1 MLPRACKRA
10 FALALALAL
19 AAALVLCGCSIRR
32 VGDESATEPKRDT
45 AAARSEIAPSE
56 QITDGAVEDASTSGD
71 TAAPSDTAER
81 GAGRD
86 TPPDT
91 QPETRPIV
99 DAPRGE
105 YEPLV
110 FMYHLILD
118 EPYSPYE
125 NLFVRPSEFRSHV
138 EALVELGY
146 RFEFA
151 EDYRESFEYPTAIIT
166 LDDGYED
173 NYTEMLPI
181 LREFGAKAT
190 VFVATSLVGTDGY
203 LTEAQIKEMSDSGLV
218 SIQSHT
224 VAHVDLSYQS
234 AEFIERDTQDAIAYL
249 EGLTGRPVRS
259 MAYPAGSYN
268 DTVREAVGK
277 YVDFAYTTE
286 PPSMRTTDGPLA
298 IPRIRINRGLSKEAF
313 LWIIEY

>member
-1 MLPRACKRA
+1 MPVRKLIPII
-10 FALALALAL
+10 LLIS
-19 AAALVLCGCSIRR
+19 LVVCGCSIRP
-32 VGDESATEPKRDT
+32 ATEGETTCAPTAATSPETEAKTALSADTAETTSASTEAEAPQGAGREKQTET
-45 AAARSEIAPSE
+45 AAAP
-56 QITDGAVEDASTSGD
+56 
-71 TAAPSDTAER
+71 AE
-81 GAGRD
+81 
-86 TPPDT
+86 
-91 QPETRPIV
+91 PI
-99 DAPRGE
+99 APRGA

-125 NLFVRPSEFRSHV
+125 GLFVRPSEFRGHL
-138 EALVELGY
+138 EALTELGY
-146 RFEFA
+146 LFEFA
-151 EDYRESFEYPTAIIT
+151 ENYRETYDYPTAIIT

-173 NYTEMLPI
+173 NYTEMFPL

-224 VAHVDLSYQS
+224 VAHVDLTYQS
-234 AEFIERDTQDAIAYL
+234 AEFIEQDTKDSIAYL

-259 MAYPAGSYN
+259 MAYPAGSF
-268 DTVREAVGK
+268 DETVMSAVGK

-286 PPSMRTTDGPLA
+286 PPSQRSVDSPLA
-298 IPRIRINRGLSKEAF
+298 IPRIRINRGTTKDAF
-313 LWIIEY
+313 LGMIEY